1 MVTGEPSVERPLP
14 RAPPAYNTTS
24 AISMRYRV
32 GQDTGLVRPPPEAEI
47 YAPEF
52 PSELEWL
59 NVAFLRMNT
68 LLGRGPVLVEFW
80 DFARINSLRTL
91 PYLKAWDERYSE
103 AGLRVIGIH
112 SPGYSFGRDR
122 DVVARAV
129 ERLEVAYP
137 VLLDP
142 ELEAWRS
149 YGNMGWPGRYLFDR
163 TGKLVFIH
171 YGEGEYVETELA
183 IQEQV
188 GDLREPLAP
197 VRPEDAPGV
206 LLEPQTADIAL
217 PAERERLEL
226 VRDWSDGDDWIES
239 ADAGAAASFSF
250 SGGAAYAVLSGAGVE
265 PGLYEV
271 EGRVEAESPG
281 LRLHGVQFTPAP
293 PAPGESPWGA

>member
-1 MVTGEPSVERPLP
+1 
-14 RAPPAYNTTS
+14 
-24 AISMRYRV
+24 
-32 GQDTGLVRPPPEAEI
+32 
-47 YAPEF
+47 
-52 PSELEWL
+52 
-59 NVAFLRMNT
+59 
-68 LLGRGPVLVEFW
+68 
-80 DFARINSLRTL
+80 
-91 PYLKAWDERYSE
+91 
-103 AGLRVIGIH
+103 
-112 SPGYSFGRDR
+112 
-122 DVVARAV
+122 V
-129 ERLEVAYP
+129 ERLDVAYP

-142 ELEAWRS
+142 ELEVWRS

-183 IQEQV
+183 IQEHV

-250 SGGAAYAVLSGAGVE
+250 SGGGAYAVLSGAGVE

-293 PAPGESPWGA
+293 PAPDESPSGA